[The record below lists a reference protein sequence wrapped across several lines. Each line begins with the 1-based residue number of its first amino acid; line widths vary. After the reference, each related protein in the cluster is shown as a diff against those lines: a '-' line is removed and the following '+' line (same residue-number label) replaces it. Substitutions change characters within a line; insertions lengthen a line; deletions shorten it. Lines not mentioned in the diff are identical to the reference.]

1 MAGLV
6 PEKRTR
12 QELERANTELIE
24 RHKRHL
30 QSWTADKV
38 AVANRKS
45 ANSQT
50 PPRQVAS
57 NSTNKR

>member
-12 QELERANTELIE
+12 QELERANAELIE
-24 RHKRHL
+24 RHRRHL
-30 QSWTADKV
+30 QSWTADK
-38 AVANRKS
+38 AANVDRKS
-45 ANSQT
+45 ANSLT
-50 PPRQVAS
+50 PPRQGES